1 LTPDSARPEAAR
13 SPESDRR
20 GFFVRYWLPVLLY
33 VGLIFGFSSI
43 HGTAVPDFFPNVDKL
58 EHMLEYSLFGLLAG
72 RAIRFTM
79 GPAKHRLAA
88 ALATIA
94 FGAVVGALDE
104 LYQAGVPGRNSDPR
118 DWIMDVAAV
127 SIAVLLTQL
136 VRTRSIETHANG
148 GATSR

>member
-1 LTPDSARPEAAR
+1 LTPDAARPEAAH
-13 SPESDRR
+13 PPMPDRR

-33 VGLIFGFSSI
+33 VGLIFCFSSI

-58 EHMLEYSLFGLLAG
+58 EHLLEYSLFGLLAG

-88 ALATIA
+88 ALATIG
-94 FGAVVGALDE
+94 FGAIVGALDE

-118 DWIMDVAAV
+118 DWMMDVAAV

-136 VRTRSIETHANG
+136 VRTRSIGTPANG

>member
-1 LTPDSARPEAAR
+1 LTPDAARHEAAR

-33 VGLIFGFSSI
+33 LGLIFSFSSI

-58 EHMLEYSLFGLLAG
+58 EHLLEYSLFGLLAG
-72 RAIRFTM
+72 RAIRFTL
-79 GPAKHRLAA
+79 GQTKHRMAA

-94 FGAVVGALDE
+94 FGALVGALDE

-118 DWIMDVAAV
+118 DWMMDVAAV

-136 VRTRSIETHANG
+136 VRTRSIDTPANG